1 MRPRPVEEGGK
12 AERTIC
18 TSIWSSRAS
27 SRDSSHAP
35 IRGAP
40 SCRQAPLHWRSSSAL
55 KAKPHQNSVRDRFSP
70 SPSVPVVVAA
80 SCARR
85 PAHSGV
91 AEECLIDQAHLCSLA
106 QAPRAARHRRVRCGV
121 GSLLDLSRVACARWP
136 ARIALARQCVGRTG
150 SPIRTTPMR
159 LCDS

>member
-27 SRDSSHAP
+27 SRASSHTP
-35 IRGAP
+35 NILGAP
-40 SCRQAPLHWRSSSAL
+40 SCRQAPLRCRSSSAL
-55 KAKPHQNSVRDRFSP
+55 QAKTHQNSVRDRFSP

-106 QAPRAARHRRVRCGV
+106 QAPRAARHRPTTWAACI
-121 GSLLDLSRVACARWP
+121 SRRLKTAP
-136 ARIALARQCVGRTG
+136 ARRQNKGRQRDIIHVAKG
-150 SPIRTTPMR
+150 RKI
-159 LCDS
+159 